1 MLVWFFFWK
10 RIGGYFVENMHLAGV
25 ETTLS
30 GQDKADHTHQGEQM
44 HIGAAEHLDTQH
56 NGSKGRIGGAAEQTD
71 QTQRTADSGIQTQQT
86 AHAPIKSPNSSHFR
100 KVMV

>member
-1 MLVWFFFWK
+1 MRL
-10 RIGGYFVENMHLAGV
+10 GGSVAKDIHLAGV
-25 ETTLS
+25 ETIVT
-30 GQDKADHTHQGEQM
+30 GQHEADYAYQGKQM